1 MAFGKLSSYQPLS
14 AGPFTDSGYLGRRYG
29 EVTADF
35 AT

>member
-14 AGPFTDSGYLGRRYG
+14 VGPSTNFRYFERRYG